1 VNHRTSNGN
10 GQLDELAAPWLGQR
24 GRELQAIS
32 PHPETRQGARGR
44 ASGGGEVD
52 TYPHPE
58 RARVVAEAV
67 MVAARVAVDAEHL
80 SRALRRRDRVDVQLR
95 IAIGP
100 CVAAARQQDGP
111 GARRGRQR
119 QKGRD
124 DRRDAEPSRRPG
136 YAMTHGDAFRSGNRG
151 ASIPQCPRHVPT
163 PGVFVPRPL
172 GRGARSSPGSGW
184 SGSRWSWRS
193 SRQRRRQSRQ

>member
-1 VNHRTSNGN
+1 PELAGPRVNHRTSNGN

-67 MVAARVAVDAEHL
+67 MVAAGGAVDAEHL
-80 SRALRRRDRVDVQLR
+80 PRALRRGVRVDVQLSV
-95 IAIGP
+95 AVGP
-100 CVAAARQQDGP
+100 CVSPTWHQDGP
-111 GARRGRQR
+111 GSRRGRQHEN
-119 QKGRD
+119 GCD

-151 ASIPQCPRHVPT
+151 ASI
-163 PGVFVPRPL
+163 
-172 GRGARSSPGSGW
+172 
-184 SGSRWSWRS
+184 
-193 SRQRRRQSRQ
+193 